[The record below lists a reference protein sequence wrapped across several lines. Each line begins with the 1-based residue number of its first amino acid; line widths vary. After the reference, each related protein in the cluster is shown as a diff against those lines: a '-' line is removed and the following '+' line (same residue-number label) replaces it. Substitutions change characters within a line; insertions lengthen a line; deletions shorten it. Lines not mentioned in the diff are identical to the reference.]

1 MESPLEVLHRAATIM
16 AQENA
21 NGKLIKL
28 SLFLIN
34 LNKIKQWKEN
44 SNQKKKTNSKRQP
57 KKYKK
62 KNCREHPVLCGS
74 IPQLLVVFFFSSFF
88 YFKIKN
94 HLNVVVARRR
104 ESGHHFQFYFFC
116 VLNEI

>member
-44 SNQKKKTNSKRQP
+44 SNQKKNKFETTTKRIQ
-57 KKYKK
+57 KK
-62 KNCREHPVLCGS
+62 KL
-74 IPQLLVVFFFSSFF
+74 
-88 YFKIKN
+88 
-94 HLNVVVARRR
+94 
-104 ESGHHFQFYFFC
+104 
-116 VLNEI
+116 